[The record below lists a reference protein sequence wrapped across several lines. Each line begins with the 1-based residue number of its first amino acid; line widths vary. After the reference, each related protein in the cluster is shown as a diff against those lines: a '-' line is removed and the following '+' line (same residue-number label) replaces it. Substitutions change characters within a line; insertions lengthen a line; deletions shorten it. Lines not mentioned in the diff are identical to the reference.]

1 MATNS
6 GDFGTEDK
14 DWFYA
19 PANETLINDKGVAA
33 DGVVAGNRKSADNQW
48 KVAKTGNYVLTVD
61 MKSHKISAEYVGETG
76 NSIATAEARLVGDAT
91 PKGWD
96 IAGTAMTKASSTPL
110 EFTWQGEL
118 KVGEFKIAL
127 TSTNND
133 FSGDWLQA
141 PAAGTEVNASGIDKG
156 NVVKGG
162 DDNKWKVTAAG
173 TYKITVNFST
183 KKITITR
190 ITA

>member
-1 MATNS
+1 MKRIFKYGAFALLALLVSATFQS
-6 GDFGTEDK
+6 CDDDK
-14 DWFYA
+14 DIVMITEEL
-19 PANETLINDKGVAA
+19 PL
-33 DGVVAGNRKSADNQW
+33 
-48 KVAKTGNYVLTVD
+48 KVDHLY
-61 MKSHKISAEYVGETG
+61 M
-76 NSIATAEARLVGDAT
+76 VGDAT

-96 IAGTAMTKASSTPL
+96 IVGTAMTKASSTPL